1 MYTQKHTKHTHRR
14 IRLNFAIVFTQKT
27 LPSVLVVPI
36 SFDYVRMKK
45 MSNKKK
51 TINRLMIK
59 LLIKSEHVNIV
70 NINKN
75 RPDKINHSANKNRS
89 KT

>member
-1 MYTQKHTKHTHRR
+1 
-14 IRLNFAIVFTQKT
+14 
-27 LPSVLVVPI
+27 
-36 SFDYVRMKK
+36 

-51 TINRLMIK
+51 NPLLIK
-59 LLIKSEHVNIV
+59 LLIKSEHVNNV

-75 RPDKINHSANKNRS
+75 RPDKINHSANKNRN

>member
-1 MYTQKHTKHTHRR
+1 MYTQKHTKHTQRR
-14 IRLNFAIVFTQKT
+14 IRQNFAIVFTQKT
-27 LPSVLVVPI
+27 LPSVLAVPI

-51 TINRLMIK
+51 NPLLIK
-59 LLIKSEHVNIV
+59 LLIKSEHVNNV

-75 RPDKINHSANKNRS
+75 RPDKINHSANKNRN